1 MSELKPVLDLILS
14 RLGTI
19 EENLGISSST
29 NTEDIPKSIKAF
41 DEYYQATIVPFTD
54 VCTKLGGDAIT
65 FGKLTADAWTEMRN
79 FLLMASSCKEPP
91 TTSMSPLLAPIANKM
106 KEIKSKINRNEWEN
120 HGKTVEEGVSSLNW
134 LVIKPAPRDYVESSV
149 GGCDYHANKIR
160 KEYRGKN
167 DDQVAF
173 CDKYKAIIVQLMDY
187 IKEYHTTGVKWNK
200 TPTAIDVAEYKK
212 NGGNSASASAS
223 VPSKPTPAAT
233 TSKPAATAS
242 VPDVKAKANIFA
254 ALNKGTDITS
264 GLKKVTKDQQTW
276 RKEFQE
282 NATAPG
288 PTATPAKIVSK
299 RTPTGPTGTP
309 RNEYVGAE
317 KKQYVENQGSVCE
330 ITVERADTRVYIQGC
345 VGAKV
350 IIKGKVNSIFV
361 DTCRKTDVIFETS
374 MASCEV
380 VNCTR
385 MNIYVGS
392 KVPSVAIDKTDGI
405 VVHLPESSM
414 DTNIVASKS
423 SEMNL
428 SWYDKNDELIEKPIP
443 EQFIYTIDPKTMKVI
458 AEVSDLY

>member
-19 EENLGISSST
+19 EENLGISSSA

-41 DEYYQATIVPFTD
+41 DEYYQATVVPFND
-54 VCTKLGGDAIT
+54 ICAKLGGDATI
-65 FGKLTADAWTEMRN
+65 FGNLTADAWTEMHN

-91 TTSMSPLLAPIANKM
+91 TTSMSSLLAPIANKM
-106 KEIKSKINRNEWEN
+106 KEIKSSINRNDWEN

-200 TPTAIDVAEYKK
+200 TPDAIDVSEYQKC
-212 NGGNSASASAS
+212 GGTSPALAA
-223 VPSKPTPAAT
+223 SKPVTTNPNPNPKPTTAT
-233 TSKPAATAS
+233 T

-282 NATAPG
+282 KDSRSAPA
-288 PTATPAKIVSK
+288 PVAVSVPK
-299 RTPTGPTGTP
+299 SRRAPTGPTGTP
-309 RNEYVGAE
+309 RNEFVGAE
-317 KKQYVENQGSVCE
+317 KKHYVENQGSTCE
-330 ITVERADTRVYIQGC
+330 ITIERADTRVYIQGC

-361 DTCRKTDVIFETS
+361 DTCRKTDVVFETS

-385 MNIYVGS
+385 MNVYVGE

-443 EQFIYTIDPKTMKVI
+443 EQFIYKIDPKTMQVI
-458 AEVSDLY
+458 SEVSDLY